1 VTQET
6 KRGDKNMYMRLRQI
20 MVNPDFDMQ
29 FQHFYRFTVIPELQN
44 MEGCRLVNLIKSS
57 DQPGEFISLT
67 LWEKQEQA
75 ENYVKSNVYKKL
87 SDDIKPFLS
96 QSNEWKIE
104 LSENLQLEYKP
115 ASTPTKVNDYVVALQ
130 TSPDSSS
137 IKEENNLYV
146 RIVSIKVQK
155 GKKEEF
161 KYIYSSEIIPT
172 LRDSKGCLH
181 AFLNENLHE
190 SDEFLSVTIWK
201 CKADSDEYENS
212 GKFDAL
218 TNKIKHTFS
227 HFYLWKM
234 ALEQET
240 KGKIQTSDDMKIDH
254 YTMVAGKSFS

>member
-1 VTQET
+1 
-6 KRGDKNMYMRLRQI
+6 MYMRLRQI

-161 KYIYSSEIIPT
+161 KHIYSSEIIPT
-172 LRDSKGCLH
+172 LRASKGCLH